1 MPWYQKF
8 ISNSEIRSGATTVR
22 AAELVLSWEK
32 RVSVSLTTGRLER
45 TERWETLE
53 ENPQRLAREA
63 GLGCTCAP
71 ACRFESRS
79 RLKCKSK
86 TDGEYVGRN

>member
-1 MPWYQKF
+1 M
-8 ISNSEIRSGATTVR
+8 
-22 AAELVLSWEK
+22 
-32 RVSVSLTTGRLER
+32 
-45 TERWETLE
+45 E

-86 TDGEYVGRN
+86 TDGEYVGTETPQRKKTERERLATKAFGVSPDFFDHISDSWKSIYEVDGQS